1 MKRPRAAL
9 FPVVLA
15 GSVLAACVLTGCA
28 GVSGSP
34 GQAADSGSITI
45 VAAASLK
52 GPLDTIITDYRTA
65 HPGVQVRVSYGSS
78 ATLVSQVNAGAP
90 ADLLISAGE
99 SAALQL
105 DPTLVHGRTRLIAS
119 NTLEIA
125 TPPSNPGQVTTL
137 WDLGKPSLK
146 VVLCAST
153 APCGR
158 AADELCAAA
167 DFTPHVVSREL
178 DVKATLSKVMLGEAD
193 AAIVYHS
200 DVVSA
205 KGKVNGVPIPARLN
219 QVLSY
224 PAVALTNGEPTA
236 GFVAYLRSPEAQKV
250 LQDSGF
256 SAP

>member
-9 FPVVLA
+9 LPVVLA

-65 HPGVQVRVSYGSS
+65 HPGVQIRVSYGSS

-167 DFTPHVVSREL
+167 DFTPHVVFFDPETAPM
-178 DVKATLSKVMLGEAD
+178 VGEAD